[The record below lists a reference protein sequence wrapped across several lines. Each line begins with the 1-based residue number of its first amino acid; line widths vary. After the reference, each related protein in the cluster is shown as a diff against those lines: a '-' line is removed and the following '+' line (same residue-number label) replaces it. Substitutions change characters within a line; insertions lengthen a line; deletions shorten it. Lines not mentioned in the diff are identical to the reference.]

1 MYPVVLNLSS
11 RSTLPFATSVAQP
24 ASPEPQRLPSL
35 EADLD
40 KNSAKSPGSAVL
52 CRCEPCARPLRCE
65 SREVGPSSKL
75 CQTFYRR
82 RTQVWRM
89 DLPDVCA
96 EFGSCC
102 RSARVILIRI
112 LQNRQEMQFSAKDRL
127 ALDSYCAEVGRQGHP
142 PNFVR
147 PSIEEEQKFGG
158 WICQRWV
165 PRSAVAGRCGGAN
178 VLRKC
183 KIARKCNPSVWIGRE
198 RVATV
203 QKSEAG
209 SSPKLCRIFYRRKT
223 EVLGM
228 DLSELGVMKRGL
240 EGLARLRLAGIRQ
253 LKGSVC
259 EGVRR

>member
-1 MYPVVLNLSS
+1 MVNQRSHTKAILSPFFVPVV
-11 RSTLPFATSVAQP
+11 
-24 ASPEPQRLPSL
+24 
-35 EADLD
+35 
-40 KNSAKSPGSAVL
+40 
-52 CRCEPCARPLRCE
+52 
-65 SREVGPSSKL
+65 
-75 CQTFYRR
+75 YRR
-82 RTQVWRM
+82 RSTFAAYAHACSFEFFRNVVYY
-89 DLPDVCA
+89 LPSASKNRPHLRRSSAVESRTSRNSKGQPDSPELGV

-102 RSARVILIRI
+102 RSARAILIGI
-112 LQNRQEMQFSAKDRL
+112 LQNRQEMQFSAKDR
-127 ALDSYCAEVGRQGHP
+127 AREGGYCAEVGRQGHP

-259 EGVRR
+259 EVRLA